1 MFFRKATWSVHGC
14 DVIPAELFE
23 TLRVDQKLKKQE
35 AHAAETLM
43 HHDFSRLP
51 GVTASLKSRPLQEQ
65 HS

>member
-1 MFFRKATWSVHGC
+1 MWSVHGY

-43 HHDFSRLP
+43 HHDFHVCLGSP
-51 GVTASLKSRPLQEQ
+51 QV
-65 HS
+65 